1 MRLEGTRRLQRQM
14 RDMPE
19 AVRDEVARQ
28 ITKTTEQ
35 AAKVARMLVPVATG
49 ELKGWIRTSYSP
61 KGMMGVVDAAPKG
74 DRKAHAKARSV
85 EFGRKKG
92 ERGTTAAQPYIRRA
106 QAYVAKGFP
115 GRVRAAIRKGV
126 KRTTAGG

>member
-1 MRLEGTRRLQRQM
+1 MTGGRRLVRQIK
-14 RDMPE
+14 DMPE
-19 AVRDEVARQ
+19 AVREEIVRQ
-28 ITKTTEQ
+28 IAKTTEQ

-61 KGMMGVVDAAPKG
+61 QGMMGVVDAAPKG

-85 EFGRKKG
+85 EFGRKQG

-106 QAYVAKGFP
+106 QSYVAKGFS
-115 GRVRAAIRKGV
+115 GRIRSAIRKGV
-126 KRTTAGG
+126 KRATSRV